1 MHYGEVGLK
10 KGNRPYFETRLVRNL
25 HYTLR
30 GLRVMGIH
38 RIYGRLRIDQELD
51 GDRGELL
58 RRLSRVHG
66 VSHVLPIER
75 FGWDLGP
82 IEARLA
88 EWAGEGGFESFA
100 IRCRRIQKSYPHRS
114 QDLMVRLGAI
124 VGERSGA
131 RVDLR
136 APEVEFSVLILNREV
151 ILSRER
157 ISGPGGLPTGTAG
170 RVLHMLSGG
179 IDSPVAAERLLRRGC
194 HLQFVHFHSSPFT
207 DRSSIEKTTELA
219 NILTRHRMR
228 SKLHLVPLGLLQQRI
243 VQDAPARWRVML
255 YRRSMLRIAARIAG
269 WNQCKALGSGENLAQ
284 VASQTLENLAVL
296 DETVALP
303 LLRPLLS
310 YDKEEIVEEARR
322 IGTYEVSTEPHA
334 DCCGY
339 LLPRRPVTDGTVEEV
354 REIEAALDLSEE
366 LEEVHSRTEV
376 VTLPDLDREPPG
388 EE

>member
-1 MHYGEVGLK
+1 
-10 KGNRPYFETRLVRNL
+10 
-25 HYTLR
+25 
-30 GLRVMGIH
+30 
-38 RIYGRLRIDQELD
+38 
-51 GDRGELL
+51 
-58 RRLSRVHG
+58 
-66 VSHVLPIER
+66 
-75 FGWDLGP
+75 
-82 IEARLA
+82 
-88 EWAGEGGFESFA
+88 
-100 IRCRRIQKSYPHRS
+100 
-114 QDLMVRLGAI
+114 
-124 VGERSGA
+124 
-131 RVDLR
+131 
-136 APEVEFSVLILNREV
+136 
-151 ILSRER
+151 
-157 ISGPGGLPTGTAG
+157 
-170 RVLHMLSGG
+170 
-179 IDSPVAAERLLRRGC
+179 
-194 HLQFVHFHSSPFT
+194 
-207 DRSSIEKTTELA
+207 
-219 NILTRHRMR
+219 
-228 SKLHLVPLGLLQQRI
+228 
-243 VQDAPARWRVML
+243 ML